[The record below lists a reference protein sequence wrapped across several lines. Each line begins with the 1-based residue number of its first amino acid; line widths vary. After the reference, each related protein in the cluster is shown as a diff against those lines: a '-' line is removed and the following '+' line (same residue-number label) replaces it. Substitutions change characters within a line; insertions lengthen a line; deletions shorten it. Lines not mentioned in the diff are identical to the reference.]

1 MISHAGI
8 FSFLTVV
15 LSLSLLG
22 DRQLTSMLGRAL
34 TTRLCGFLK
43 EHHSGKDYLFA
54 SLGLTRIGAIIHT
67 IVFYPLVLLV
77 FTSSVMALVD
87 LLQRVGCVSSVG
99 LDGGDTLTSVI
110 LSQLQAA
117 HEVLR
122 RTFYLGSHYDE
133 LFATPMT
140 QERREVLIEVGCPKQ
155 QQQQLPQA
163 SHRDRGPIMEEER
176 DWLPVEFLAKPGSL
190 FAPPK
195 ALVGPSFHLPRLD
208 WLMWFLSFKTR
219 KEQYPSWFWVL
230 LISILEWNNEDIVL
244 GLLHPTLNEALAG
257 RVSSTEDKGSLVVRV
272 TLRQYS
278 YCTGEETS
286 ERGVQGQQY
295 WSTSDCVSVTAVVE
309 PMTLCDLYAALDA
322 ADDAGDWRRAHRK
335 GADRKAP
342 SPDTAQ
348 DIIAR
353 TILKFKGT
361 SLATRQRADPSVPV
375 TARAAVPSD
384 ANE

>member
-1 MISHAGI
+1 MTSNVGF
-8 FSFLTVV
+8 FSFLSVV

-43 EHHSGKDYLFA
+43 EYHSGRDYLSA
-54 SLGLTRIGAIIHT
+54 SLGLTRIGAIIHA
-67 IVFYPLVLLV
+67 IVFYPLVLFV
-77 FTSSVMALVD
+77 FTSSAMALVD
-87 LLQRVGCVSSVG
+87 LLQRVGCVSSVR
-99 LDGGDTLTSVI
+99 LDGVDTLTSVT
-110 LSQLQAA
+110 LSQLHAA

-122 RTFYLGSHYDE
+122 RTFYLGSHYDG

-140 QERREVLIEVGCPKQ
+140 QERSEVLIEVGCPKQ
-155 QQQQLPQA
+155 QLQPQPPSKA
-163 SHRDRGPIMEEER
+163 LHRDRGPITKEQR

-195 ALVGPSFHLPRLD
+195 ALVGLSFHIPRLD
-208 WLMWFLSFKTR
+208 WLMWLLSFKTR

-244 GLLHPTLNEALAG
+244 GLLHPTLNETLAG
-257 RVSSTEDKGSLVVRV
+257 RVSSTEDKGSLAVRV

-278 YCTGEETS
+278 YCKGEETS
-286 ERGVQGQQY
+286 EGGVQSQQTY
-295 WSTSDCVSVTAVVE
+295 GSTSDCVSVAAVIE

-322 ADDAGDWRRAHRK
+322 VDDAGDWRRTHRK
-335 GADRKAP
+335 GADRKPP

-361 SLATRQRADPSVPV
+361 SLATRQRADPS
-375 TARAAVPSD
+375 D
-384 ANE
+384 Q